1 MPITVYT
8 GLMRSGKSYE
18 VVSEVILSAIA
29 EGRRVVTNV
38 DGISNDLIRSYVAE
52 KKKLDIAVLGT
63 ILHVTNDDVFRA
75 DFLPHYDDAKDAH
88 TDTKVQPGDL
98 VCIDEAWRFWGTDCK
113 LLKEH
118 KSFFL
123 EHGHFTHPGTG
134 VACDLVLMIQDM
146 GTLHRFVKNVVAFN
160 FRTHKKVA
168 LGFGNTYSVTCW
180 EGYKQ
185 GKQTRISES
194 VRTYKK
200 EIFPLYA
207 SFKGGA
213 AGKTVNV
220 DKRQNIFA
228 GPKIWMIAVTLVV
241 IGIWSFY
248 KIYVFFNPPQAINLN
263 EAQKKI
269 PPASIPVSVPS
280 KPVQRE
286 FSKKWRIAGDI
297 NIEGRQYVLLANE
310 IGALRA
316 ESPSM
321 FNNVGLARTGETD
334 GDRVAYWSGEQM
346 ALQRPASPSSQTTIA
361 TPFPMQEKK

>member
-52 KKKLDIAVLGT
+52 KRKLDISALGT

-75 DFLPHYDDAKDAH
+75 DFLPHYDDAKGAH
-88 TDTKVQPGDL
+88 IDTKVQPGDL

-123 EHGHFTHPGTG
+123 EHGHFTHPQTG

-160 FRTHKKVA
+160 FRTHKKVS

-220 DKRQNIFA
+220 DKRQNVFA
-228 GPKIWMIAVTLVV
+228 GPKIWLIAVTLVV
-241 IGIWSFY
+241 VGIWSLH
-248 KIYVFFNPPQAINLN
+248 KIYIFFNPPQAIK
-263 EAQKKI
+263 ETQKKSL
-269 PPASIPVSVPS
+269 PGSAPVAASSRTIQ
-280 KPVQRE
+280 KE

-297 NIEGRQYVLLANE
+297 NIEGSRYVLLANE
-310 IGALRA
+310 VGVLRA

-321 FNNVGLARTGETD
+321 FNNVGLARIGETD
-334 GDRVAYWSGEQM
+334 GDRVTYWSGEQIT
-346 ALQRPASPSSQTTIA
+346 LQRHESQPSQMAAIA
-361 TPFPMQEKK
+361 TPFPIQDKK